1 MKTLRFIG
9 ITIMML
15 LVAGCFT
22 ACSSSDDD
30 EEEEKG
36 GGGSSSGAL
45 IKQIIGVT
53 DSEDNCTFEY
63 DTMGRVIKANSKT
76 YSYGEKAIFVNG
88 RQDYVLSNGRIVKE
102 DNYETF
108 AYDNNGYLKEQ
119 RGDVNF
125 TFTWKDGNLIKYG
138 DENNYFTVTY
148 SKQKWPKGWMHYW
161 KYTEMNEHLEPAGA
175 WGKMPKN
182 LPAEISQYDNEG
194 LWRIFSFEYTVEK
207 GRITQLIETVTDYS
221 GNYTK
226 SYVYNYIYY

>member
-9 ITIMML
+9 MAVLMA
-15 LVAGCFT
+15 VVSFGFT
-22 ACSSSDDD
+22 ACSGDDDD
-30 EEEEKG
+30 EEDG

-63 DTMGRVIKANSKT
+63 DTMGRVTKANSKT
-76 YSYGEKAIFVNG
+76 YSYGENAIFVNG
-88 RQDYVLSNGRIVKE
+88 RKEYVLSNGRIVKE
-102 DNYETF
+102 DNYETY

-119 RGDVNF
+119 RGDINF

-138 DENNYFTVTY
+138 NEDNYFTVTY

-161 KYTEMNEHLEPAGA
+161 KWTEMDSYLEPSGA

-182 LPAEISQYDNEG
+182 LPSVISHYDSDG
-194 LWRIFSFEYTVEK
+194 LYRTFTFEYGVEQ
-207 GRITQLIETVTDYS
+207 GRITQLIETVAYPNENRT
-221 GNYTK
+221 N
-226 SYVYNYIYY
+226 SYVCKFIY